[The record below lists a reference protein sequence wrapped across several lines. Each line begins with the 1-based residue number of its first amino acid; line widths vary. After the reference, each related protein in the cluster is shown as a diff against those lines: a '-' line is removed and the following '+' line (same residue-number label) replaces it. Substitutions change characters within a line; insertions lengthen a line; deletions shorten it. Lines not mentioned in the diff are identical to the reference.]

1 MDVHPAAF
9 ADFRRQRIG
18 RRDGVGLG
26 IEGVPKSRSRCR
38 RGYAAARTSPHRSGR
53 HLAAALHHGGSP
65 PKAPKGQTAALAR
78 VVSGR
83 RRHQRR
89 HRSVGTR
96 LRTLTPAKQSA
107 PAWDASRT
115 HHGAS
120 AAGTLLGRHRLD
132 DQISVIN
139 PSIGIVVGTRSQ
151 TTTAWPCKPDWV
163 SCAGRSVL
171 LVPTSHG
178 ERVALT
184 AFVTYAVLAGGN
196 AVGVRFSNR
205 ELAPLWGA
213 GLRFALAAA
222 LLVAVM
228 VVLRLAFPW
237 GRALVGSLLY
247 GLFNFAGSF
256 GLTYYGLVQ
265 VHAGFGQI
273 VLALVPLATLLL
285 AVLWRQERLGPAAV
299 VGTLLALAGVAV
311 ISYSPLQQSVPL
323 LSVLA
328 VVGGAICFAQAL
340 VLVRRFPP
348 VHPVTMNAIG
358 MTTGAALL
366 LAAALVAHEPIVL
379 PRRPETWAAMAYL
392 VVIGSVVVF
401 LLYLVVLRYWAA
413 SRASYGFVII
423 PFVTLLLSA
432 WLDNEPV
439 GLGLVVGGLL
449 ILGGVY
455 VGALRP
461 GQAAPATAN
470 AKTDRG

>member
-1 MDVHPAAF
+1 MA
-9 ADFRRQRIG
+9 
-18 RRDGVGLG
+18 
-26 IEGVPKSRSRCR
+26 
-38 RGYAAARTSPHRSGR
+38 
-53 HLAAALHHGGSP
+53 
-65 PKAPKGQTAALAR
+65 
-78 VVSGR
+78 
-83 RRHQRR
+83 
-89 HRSVGTR
+89 
-96 LRTLTPAKQSA
+96 
-107 PAWDASRT
+107 
-115 HHGAS
+115 
-120 AAGTLLGRHRLD
+120 
-132 DQISVIN
+132 
-139 PSIGIVVGTRSQ
+139 
-151 TTTAWPCKPDWV
+151 
-163 SCAGRSVL
+163 
-171 LVPTSHG
+171 TSHG
-178 ERVALT
+178 ERVALA

-237 GRALVGSLLY
+237 GRALIGSLLY

-256 GLTYYGLVQ
+256 GLTYYGLVE
-265 VHAGFGQI
+265 VHAGLGQI
-273 VLALVPLATLLL
+273 LLALVPLATLLL
-285 AVLWRQERLGPAAV
+285 AVLWRQERLGAAAV
-299 VGTLLALAGVAV
+299 TGTLLALAGVAV

-366 LAAALVAHEPIVL
+366 LAAALIAGEPIVL

-432 WLDNEPV
+432 WLDNERIGA
-439 GLGLVVGGLL
+439 GLALGGLL
-449 ILGGVY
+449 IVGGVY

-461 GQAAPATAN
+461 GRSTTAAAN
-470 AKTDRG
+470 AKTDVG

>member
-1 MDVHPAAF
+1 
-9 ADFRRQRIG
+9 
-18 RRDGVGLG
+18 
-26 IEGVPKSRSRCR
+26 
-38 RGYAAARTSPHRSGR
+38 
-53 HLAAALHHGGSP
+53 
-65 PKAPKGQTAALAR
+65 
-78 VVSGR
+78 
-83 RRHQRR
+83 
-89 HRSVGTR
+89 
-96 LRTLTPAKQSA
+96 
-107 PAWDASRT
+107 
-115 HHGAS
+115 
-120 AAGTLLGRHRLD
+120 
-132 DQISVIN
+132 
-139 PSIGIVVGTRSQ
+139 
-151 TTTAWPCKPDWV
+151 
-163 SCAGRSVL
+163 
-171 LVPTSHG
+171 VPTSHG

-237 GRALVGSLLY
+237 GRALIGSLLY

-285 AVLWRQERLGPAAV
+285 AVLWRQERLGAAAV

-311 ISYSPLQQSVPL
+311 ISYSPLQQNVPL

-366 LAAALVAHEPIVL
+366 LAAALVADEPIVL

-439 GLGLVVGGLL
+439 GLGLVAGGLL
-449 ILGGVY
+449 IVGGVY

-461 GQAAPATAN
+461 GQAAQATAN